1 MEKKFLENI
10 IDIFEDENELSLDT
24 KFSDLE
30 NWDSLKKLT
39 LLSVVDENY
48 GIMIN
53 NIENMSSFRDIYN
66 VIVSK

>member
-66 VIVSK
+66 VFVSK

>member
-10 IDIFEDENELSLDT
+10 IDIFEDENKLSLDT

-53 NIENMSSFRDIYN
+53 DIENMSSFRDIYN

>member
-66 VIVSK
+66 VIISK